1 MLDQSLYNKPRNV
14 SVIVPTIDPDS
25 SFSEAFTTWYLNAPR
40 EIIIIT
46 TDVYLDKV
54 RELVRGALQA
64 IPHNVG
70 TSVDIYSIPHPSK
83 RKQMAYGMARAV
95 SEIFVLCDD
104 DAFWP
109 TTELLPNILTCFK
122 KAEIG
127 GVGTLQFARL
137 PRDRAATI
145 WETLAAQRLRRR
157 NLSIVK
163 SNGLDGSVTCL
174 SGRTAAYRASIL
186 KDKSFLQSFTN
197 DMWRGK
203 YRLDSGDDTFITRWL
218 YSQGWGVQIQTSPM
232 ANIETT
238 VLDSADFIKQQLRWT
253 RNSRRSSIRCLFGIR
268 NFWRQGQCLWF
279 ALVCN

>member
-203 YRLDSGDDTFITRWL
+203 FRLDSGDDTFITRWL

>member
-40 EIIIIT
+40 EIIIVT

-54 RELVRGALQA
+54 RELVRVALQA
-64 IPHNVG
+64 IPHNISI
-70 TSVDIYSIPHPSK
+70 SVEIYSIPRPSK
-83 RKQMAYGMARAV
+83 RQQMAYGMARAV

-137 PRDRAATI
+137 PHDRAATI
-145 WETLAAQRLRRR
+145 WETMAAQRLRRR
-157 NLSIVK
+157 NLSIMK

-186 KDKSFLQSFTN
+186 KDQSFLQKFTN

-238 VLDSADFIKQQLRWT
+238 VLDSAGFIKQQLRWT

-268 NFWRQGQCLWF
+268 NFWRREQCLWF
-279 ALVCN
+279 APVCN

>member
-40 EIIIIT
+40 EIIIVT

-54 RELVRGALQA
+54 RGLVRGALQA
-64 IPHNVG
+64 TPHNVD
-70 TSVDIYSIPHPSK
+70 TSVEIYSIPRPSK
-83 RKQMAYGMARAV
+83 RQQMAYGMARAV
-95 SEIFVLCDD
+95 SETFVLCDD

-137 PRDRAATI
+137 PRDRVATI

-157 NLSIVK
+157 NLSIMK
-163 SNGLDGSVTCL
+163 SNGLEGSVTCL

-186 KDKSFLQSFTN
+186 KDQSFLQSFTN

-218 YSQGWGVQIQTSPM
+218 YSHGWGVQIQTSPM

-238 VLDSADFIKQQLRWT
+238 VLDSPGFIKQQLRWT
-253 RNSRRSSIRCLFGIR
+253 RNSRRSSVRCLFGIR
-268 NFWRQGQCLWF
+268 NFWRREQCL
-279 ALVCN
+279 

>member
-1 MLDQSLYNKPRNV
+1 MLDRSLYDKPRNV
-14 SVIVPTIDPDS
+14 SVIVPTINPDCR
-25 SFSEAFTTWYLNAPR
+25 FPEAFTTWYRNAPR
-40 EIIIIT
+40 EIIIVT
-46 TDVYLDKV
+46 TDAYLDKIHG
-54 RELVRGALQA
+54 LVRGALQA
-64 IPHNVG
+64 IPQNIG
-70 TSVDIYSIPHPSK
+70 TSVDIYSIPRPSK
-83 RKQMAYGMARAV
+83 RKQMAYGITRAV

-122 KAEIG
+122 NADIG

-137 PRDRAATI
+137 PRDRTATV

-157 NLSIVK
+157 NLSIMK

-186 KDKSFLQSFTN
+186 KNKSFLQSFTN
-197 DMWRGK
+197 DLWRGK

-218 YSQGWGVQIQTSPM
+218 YSQGWGIKIQTSPM
-232 ANIETT
+232 ANIDTI
-238 VLDSADFIKQQLRWT
+238 VLDSADFIRQQLRWT
-253 RNSRRSSIRCLFGIR
+253 RNSRRSFIRCLFGIPKI
-268 NFWRQGQCLWF
+268 WRREKHLWF